1 MAKAQLT
8 FEFLILLGGV
18 LLIAVFI
25 IGMLYFSVKNQNV
38 CSAIQT
44 QVSQLDTYK
53 IVVTV
58 PNPCEKYD
66 NTNNITIT
74 GTVLISDEVKNNYS
88 LKNWKGL
95 RICIFSQS
103 YGKTECHDYST
114 GIQCF
119 VTGSGCNQSNSFFG
133 GAMSI
138 RTTGKGMF
146 SFTINSSAKIGKYT
160 IQMMQLDSG
169 GVPRVVGYA
178 TPFEVT
184 KHT

>member
-74 GTVLISDEVKNNYS
+74 GTVLISDEVKNNFS
-88 LKNWKGL
+88 LKNPTLGVIYNVLLYCSLNLPIYL
-95 RICIFSQS
+95 RIENLYF
-103 YGKTECHDYST
+103 
-114 GIQCF
+114 
-119 VTGSGCNQSNSFFG
+119 
-133 GAMSI
+133 
-138 RTTGKGMF
+138 
-146 SFTINSSAKIGKYT
+146 
-160 IQMMQLDSG
+160 
-169 GVPRVVGYA
+169 
-178 TPFEVT
+178 
-184 KHT
+184 